1 MKKAIA
7 LLLILCM
14 LPVHALAAGESMP
27 YITLPSSGAQ
37 PTHTS
42 QPTYTSQPTQTP
54 QPVRTAQPAATQQPA
69 HTAQQPHYDQPLTQ
83 RTTARLTL
91 TDSYNWYEIFVYSYQ
106 DSDGD
111 GIGDFNGVRQ
121 RLDYIADMGYT
132 GIWFMPIM
140 PSPSYHK
147 YDVTDYKAVD
157 AQYGTMEDF
166 RALVQEC
173 HEKGIRVII
182 DLPVNHTST
191 RHPWFLSAVES
202 IQKRTFDSPYLDY
215 YCFTESPSGNK
226 YVKISGSS
234 WHYEEQFAGGN
245 MPDLNL
251 HSEAVLAEI
260 KDIISFWLTDVDVDG
275 FRLDAVT
282 SFHAADVKENVAT
295 LDKIKAMCEELKPG
309 SYLVGEAWV
318 GQSALAEYWQST
330 VDSFFLFPSAQ
341 AEGFIVKSVLG
352 RSPDATRYVKGL
364 ETALSLLPEGRVL
377 APFLCNHDTGRSI
390 GLLQAR
396 KLPERAKFAQG
407 LLGMLPGNVFTY
419 YGDEIGMVGA
429 GDDPNKRLAMYW
441 NDGDMTTQPP
451 GVTSLEY
458 AYPCVD
464 DQLADPASLLNY
476 CRAVNHA
483 RLRTPLIALGEN
495 SFVYYDANVVLMK
508 REKDGECCW
517 IAMNFSRKAEMTVT
531 IEATGLVIASD
542 LEVFDGAAALTEE
555 NGVST
560 VTLPPYAIVVLE

>member
-1 MKKAIA
+1 MKRLLS
-7 LLLILCM
+7 LLLLLCM
-14 LPVHALAAGESMP
+14 LL
-27 YITLPSSGAQ
+27 
-37 PTHTS
+37 
-42 QPTYTSQPTQTP
+42 
-54 QPVRTAQPAATQQPA
+54 PAASA
-69 HTAQQPHYDQPLTQ
+69 EES
-83 RTTARLTL
+83 
-91 TDSYNWYEIFVYSYQ
+91 TDLPDSFNWYEIFVWSYQ
-106 DSDGD
+106 DSDGN
-111 GIGDFNGVRQ
+111 GIGDFNGVRS

-157 AQYGTMEDF
+157 PQYGTMDDF
-166 RALVQEC
+166 RALVKEC
-173 HEKGIRVII
+173 HDRGIRVII

-191 RHPWFLSAVES
+191 RHPWFLQAVES
-202 IQKRTFDSPYLDY
+202 IQKRKFDSPYLDY
-215 YCFTESPSGNK
+215 YCFTEAPSGNK

-260 KDIISFWLTDVDVDG
+260 RDIVTFWLADVGVDG

-282 SFHAADVKENVAT
+282 SFHAADVQQNVAT
-295 LDKIKAMCEELKPG
+295 LDKIKAMCEAVKPG

-318 GQSALAEYWQST
+318 GLSALAEYCVSA
-330 VDSFFLFPSAQ
+330 VDSFFLFPSSQ
-341 AEGFIVKSVLG
+341 AEGFIVKSLLG
-352 RSPDATRYVKGL
+352 RSPNAKTFASGL
-364 ETALSLLPEGRVL
+364 EKALEAIPDTSIL
-377 APFLCNHDTGRSI
+377 APFLCNHDTGRTI

-407 LLGMLPGNVFTY
+407 VLGMMPGNVFTY

-451 GVTSLEY
+451 GVTKLEY

-476 CRAVNHA
+476 CKAVNHA
-483 RLRTPLIALGEN
+483 RLASPLIARGRN
-495 SFVYYDANVVLMK
+495 SFVYYDQYVCLMK
-508 REKDGECCW
+508 RELDGKCCW
-517 IAMNFSRKAEMTVT
+517 IAMNFAKSAEKAVE
-531 IEATGLVIASD
+531 IPATGLTIVSD
-542 LEVFDGAAALTEE
+542 LVALEGNAALTEGE
-555 NGVST
+555 GVTT
-560 VTLPPYAIVVLE
+560 VTIPAYGIVVLE

>member
-1 MKKAIA
+1 MKKLIS
-7 LLLILCM
+7 LLLLLCM
-14 LPVHALAAGESMP
+14 LVPCALADSAP
-27 YITLPSSGAQ
+27 FQLP
-37 PTHTS
+37 PDT
-42 QPTYTSQPTQTP
+42 
-54 QPVRTAQPAATQQPA
+54 
-69 HTAQQPHYDQPLTQ
+69 
-83 RTTARLTL
+83 
-91 TDSYNWYEIFVYSYQ
+91 YNWYEIFVWSYQ

-147 YDVTDYKAVD
+147 YDVTDYMAVD
-157 AQYGTMEDF
+157 PQYGTMDDF
-166 RALVQEC
+166 RALVKEC
-173 HEKGIRVII
+173 HERGIRVII

-215 YCFTESPSGNK
+215 YCFTEAPTGNK

-251 HSEAVLAEI
+251 GSEAVMAELYGI
-260 KDIISFWLTDVDVDG
+260 MAFWLNDVGVDG

-282 SFHAADVKENVAT
+282 SFHAGNVAANVAT
-295 LDKIKAMCEELKPG
+295 LDRIKAMCQELKAG

-330 VDSFFLFPSAQ
+330 VDSFFLFPSSQ
-341 AEGFIVKSVLG
+341 AEGFIVKAVLG
-352 RSPDATRYVKGL
+352 RSPDGTKYVNGL

-377 APFLCNHDTGRSI
+377 APFLCNHDTGRTI

-464 DQLADPASLLNY
+464 DQLADPNSLLNY
-476 CRAVNHA
+476 CKAVNHA
-483 RLRTPLIALGEN
+483 RLRSPLIARGVNTTL
-495 SFVYYDANVVLMK
+495 YADKNVVLMK
-508 REKDGECCW
+508 RELDGECCY
-517 IAMNFSRKAEMTVT
+517 IAINFSRKAESTVE
-531 IEATGLVIASD
+531 IPATGLAIVSD
-542 LEVFDGAAALTEE
+542 LVALEGNATLAEGDGVT
-555 NGVST
+555 T
-560 VTLPPYAIVVLE
+560 VTLPPYGIVVIE

>member
-1 MKKAIA
+1 MKKLLA
-7 LLLILCM
+7 LLFALLM
-14 LPVHALAAGESMP
+14 LLSCACAE
-27 YITLPSSGAQ
+27 
-37 PTHTS
+37 
-42 QPTYTSQPTQTP
+42 
-54 QPVRTAQPAATQQPA
+54 TAEMG
-69 HTAQQPHYDQPLTQ
+69 
-83 RTTARLTL
+83 
-91 TDSYNWYEIFVYSYQ
+91 DSYNWYEIFVYSYQ

-111 GIGDFNGVRQ
+111 GIGDINGVRQ

-147 YDVTDYKAVD
+147 YDVTDYKAID
-157 AQYGTMEDF
+157 AQYGTMDDF

-173 HEKGIRVII
+173 HERGIRVII

-191 RHPWFLSAVES
+191 QHPWFVDAVES
-202 IQKRTFDSPYLDY
+202 IKAGAFDSPYLDY
-215 YCFTESPSGNK
+215 YCFAENVAGGK
-226 YVKISGSS
+226 YVQISGTS
-234 WHYEEQFAGGN
+234 WYYEEQFAGGS

-260 KDIISFWLTDVDVDG
+260 EGIVNFWLCDVGVDG

-282 SFHAADVKENVAT
+282 SYVAANVEEIVAT
-295 LDKIKAMCEELKPG
+295 LNKIKAMCEAAKPG

-318 GQSALAEYWQST
+318 GQSVLAQYCVST

-341 AEGFIVKSVLG
+341 AEGFIVRSILG
-352 RSPDATRYVKGL
+352 RSPDAEKFVNGL
-364 ETALSLLPEGRVL
+364 QSALDAIPDNSVL

-407 LLGMLPGNVFTY
+407 VLGMMPGNVFTY

-464 DQLADPASLLNY
+464 EQIADPASLLNY
-476 CRAVNHA
+476 CKAVNHA
-483 RLRTPLIALGEN
+483 RLASPLIARGEN
-495 SFVYYDANVVLMK
+495 SFLYYDENVVLMK
-508 REKDGECCW
+508 RELNGECCY
-517 IAMNFSRKAEMTVT
+517 IAMNFSRKEAMSVT
-531 IEATGLVIASD
+531 IDAAGLSIVSD
-542 LEVFDGAAALTEE
+542 LVALEGNATLAEDA
-555 NGVST
+555 GVTT
-560 VTLPPYAIVVLE
+560 VLIPAYGIVVLE

>member
-1 MKKAIA
+1 MMKRLMT
-7 LLLILCM
+7 LLLALC
-14 LPVHALAAGESMP
+14 LL
-27 YITLPSSGAQ
+27 I
-37 PTHTS
+37 
-42 QPTYTSQPTQTP
+42 
-54 QPVRTAQPAATQQPA
+54 PAASAETEAPA
-69 HTAQQPHYDQPLTQ
+69 VHT
-83 RTTARLTL
+83 
-91 TDSYNWYEIFVYSYQ
+91 NWYEIFVYSYQ

-111 GIGDFNGVRQ
+111 GIGDFNGLRS
-121 RLDYIADMGYT
+121 RLDYIADMGYN
-132 GIWFMPIM
+132 GIWLMPIM

-147 YDVTDYKAVD
+147 YDVTDYMAVD
-157 AQYGTMEDF
+157 PQYGTMDDF
-166 RALVQEC
+166 RALVAAC
-173 HEKGIRVII
+173 HERGIAIII

-191 RHPWFLSAVES
+191 RHPWFLSAVEC

-215 YCFTESPSGNK
+215 YCFTETPSGNK

-234 WHYEEQFAGGN
+234 WHYEEQFSGGG

-251 HSEAVLAEI
+251 DSPALREELNAIVT
-260 KDIISFWLTDVDVDG
+260 FWLSDVGVDG

-282 SFHAADVKENVAT
+282 SFYAGDVEANVAF
-295 LDKIKAMCEELKPG
+295 LDDLKAMCEAVKPG
-309 SYLVGEAWV
+309 SFLVGEAWV
-318 GQSALAEYWQST
+318 GLTALAGYAQST

-341 AEGFIVKSVLG
+341 AEGFIVKSILG
-352 RSPDATRYVKGL
+352 RSPNAKTFVTGFQKVLDAMPG
-364 ETALSLLPEGRVL
+364 ELLT
-377 APFLCNHDTGRSI
+377 PFLCNHDTGRTI

-407 LLGMLPGNVFTY
+407 VLGMLPGYTFTY

-464 DQLADPASLLNY
+464 DQLADPMSLLNY

-483 RLRTPLIALGEN
+483 RLATPLIALGEN
-495 SFVYYDANVVLMK
+495 TFLSYDANTVVMK
-508 REKDGECCW
+508 REKDGACCY
-517 IAMNFSRKAEMTVT
+517 IAINFSRKETITVT
-531 IEATGLVIASD
+531 IDAAGLVIVSD
-542 LEVFDGAAALTEE
+542 LEVADGTATVSEAE
-555 NGVST
+555 GVTS

>member
-1 MKKAIA
+1 MKKLIS
-7 LLLILCM
+7 LLLALC
-14 LPVHALAAGESMP
+14 LL
-27 YITLPSSGAQ
+27 L
-37 PTHTS
+37 
-42 QPTYTSQPTQTP
+42 
-54 QPVRTAQPAATQQPA
+54 PAAVLAETP
-69 HTAQQPHYDQPLTQ
+69 TATE
-83 RTTARLTL
+83 
-91 TDSYNWYEIFVYSYQ
+91 SYNWYEIFVYSYQ

-111 GIGDFNGVRQ
+111 GIGDFRGLIS
-121 RLDYIADMGYT
+121 RLDYIAGMGYN
-132 GIWFMPIM
+132 GIWLMPIM

-147 YDVTDYKAVD
+147 YDVMDYKAVD
-157 AQYGTMEDF
+157 PQYGTMDDF
-166 RALVQEC
+166 RLLVQEC
-173 HEKGIRVII
+173 HARGIRIII

-202 IQKRTFDSPYLDY
+202 IQKRNFDSPYLDY
-215 YCFTESPSGNK
+215 YCFTETPSGNK
-226 YVKISGSS
+226 YVKISGSP

-251 HSEAVLAEI
+251 ASPAVKAEI
-260 KDIISFWLTDVDVDG
+260 RDIVTFWLCDVGVDG

-282 SFHAADVKENVAT
+282 SFFAGNVEANVAF
-295 LDKIKAMCEELKPG
+295 LDELKAMCEEAKSG
-309 SYLVGEAWV
+309 SFLVGEAWV
-318 GQSALAEYWQST
+318 GLTALAGYAQST

-341 AEGFIVKSVLG
+341 AEGFIVKSILG
-352 RSPDATRYVKGL
+352 RSPDARRYVDGL
-364 ETALSLLPEGRVL
+364 DKVLTAMPGELLT
-377 APFLCNHDTGRSI
+377 PFLCNHDTGRSI

-407 LLGMLPGNVFTY
+407 ALGMLPGYVFTY

>member
-1 MKKAIA
+1 MKKLIS
-7 LLLILCM
+7 LLLLLCM
-14 LPVHALAAGESMP
+14 L
-27 YITLPSSGAQ
+27 I
-37 PTHTS
+37 
-42 QPTYTSQPTQTP
+42 
-54 QPVRTAQPAATQQPA
+54 PAASAEAMSDT
-69 HTAQQPHYDQPLTQ
+69 
-83 RTTARLTL
+83 
-91 TDSYNWYEIFVYSYQ
+91 YNWYEIFVYSYQ
-106 DSDGD
+106 DSNGD

-157 AQYGTMEDF
+157 PQYGTMDDF
-166 RALVQEC
+166 RALVREC
-173 HEKGIRVII
+173 HDRGIRVII

-191 RHPWFLSAVES
+191 RHPWFLQAVES
-202 IQKRTFDSPYLDY
+202 IQKRKFDSPYMDY
-215 YCFTESPSGNK
+215 YCFTETPSGNK

-251 HSEAVLAEI
+251 HREAVLAEI
-260 KDIISFWLTDVDVDG
+260 RDIVTFWLTDVNVDG

-282 SFHAADVKENVAT
+282 SFHAADVQENVAT
-295 LDKIKAMCEELKPG
+295 LDKIKAMCEDVKPG

-318 GQSALAEYWQST
+318 GQSALAEYCTST
-330 VDSFFLFPSAQ
+330 VDSFFLFPAAQ
-341 AEGFIVKSVLG
+341 AEGFIVKSLLG
-352 RSPDATRYVKGL
+352 RSPDATKFVKGL
-364 ETALSLLPEGRVL
+364 QSALDDIPDHSVL

-407 LLGMLPGNVFTY
+407 VLGMMPGNVFTY

-441 NDGDMTTQPP
+441 NDGDMTIQPP

-464 DQLADPASLLNY
+464 DQLADPNSLLNY
-476 CRAVNHA
+476 CKAVNHA
-483 RLRTPLIALGEN
+483 RLRSPLIARGANTTL
-495 SFVYYDANVVLMK
+495 YADKNVVLMK
-508 REKDGECCW
+508 RELNGECCY
-517 IAMNFSRKAEMTVT
+517 IAINFAKKADSTVE
-531 IEATGLVIASD
+531 IPATGLAIVSD
-542 LEVFDGAAALTEE
+542 LVALEGNATLAEGDGVT
-555 NGVST
+555 T
-560 VTLPPYAIVVLE
+560 VTLPAYGIVVIE